1 MPTSDPGLRRVTVH
15 AGAQAVDLTL
25 PAAVPVATL
34 IPSIVD
40 ILGDRG
46 ASPATAARYQ
56 LSALGAPA
64 LPNAT
69 TLAQCGIRDGAVLV
83 LHKSSAQPPTPRCDD
98 VAEAVAAA
106 LDTTARPQCQ
116 RTTRLSGALAASCIT
131 AGGGLMLVRNAL
143 GTNVTRYSDATAG
156 VVAAAGLAALLFAV
170 IACRTYRDP
179 IAGLTLSVI
188 ATIFGAVAGLLAV
201 PGVPGVHSVLVAA
214 MAAAATS
221 VLAMR
226 ITGCG
231 GITLTAVACCAVVVA
246 AATLVGAITAAPV
259 PAIGSLATLASFG
272 LLEVSARMA
281 VLLAGLSPRLP
292 PALNPD
298 DADALPTTDRLTT
311 RANRADAWLTSLL
324 AAFAASATIG
334 AIGTAVATHGIHR
347 SSMGGIALAAVTG
360 ALLLLRA
367 RSADTRRSLVFAI
380 CGITTVATA
389 FTVAADRA
397 LEHGPW
403 IAALTAM
410 LAAVANVFGLRRSRV
425 VALARHVPHHRIAGV
440 SGADRN
446 GSIDRLAMRRL
457 QRRSP
462 PRPDMDMT
470 TSRTLRLLVVSA
482 LATLSGL
489 GTPVAHAV
497 SPPPIDERW
506 LPESAL
512 PAPPRPT
519 VQREVCTEVT
529 AESGRAF
536 GRAERSAQL
545 ADLDQVWRLA
555 RGAGQRVAVIDT
567 GVARHRRLPK
577 VVAGGDYVFT
587 GDGTADC
594 DAHGTL
600 VAGIIAAAPD
610 AQSDNF
616 SGVAPDVT
624 LISIR
629 QSSSKFAPV
638 GDPSST
644 GVGDVDTMA
653 KAVRT
658 AADLGASVIN
668 ISSIACVPAAAAP
681 DDRALGAALAYAV
694 DVKNAVI
701 VAAAGNTGGAA
712 QCPPQA
718 PGVTRDSVTV
728 AVSPAWYDDYVL
740 TVGSVNAQGEP
751 SAFTLAGPW
760 VDVAATGEAVT
771 SLSPFGD
778 GTVNRLGGQHGSIPI
793 SGTSY
798 AAPVVSGLAALIR
811 ARFPTLTARQV
822 MQRIESTAHHPP
834 AGWDPLV
841 GNGTV
846 DALAAVSSDSI
857 PQAGTA
863 TSDPAPVAVPV
874 PRRSTPGPSDRRAL
888 HTAFAGAAICLLAL
902 MATLATASRRLRPG
916 RNGIAGD

>member
-272 LLEVSARMA
+272 SVRGIRADGSPVGGVVATIAARAEPRRRRCPAHHGSADHPSEPCRCL
-281 VLLAGLSPRLP
+281 VDEPAGGLRGLGDHRCHRNRRRNPRHPQVQHGRYRVGRRHRCAAAATSTFSRHQKVTGVCHLW
-292 PALNPD
+292 NHH
-298 DADALPTTDRLTT
+298 RCNGIYRRRGSGSGT
-311 RANRADAWLTSLL
+311 RAVDCRADRHA
-324 AAFAASATIG
+324 G
-334 AIGTAVATHGIHR
+334 
-347 SSMGGIALAAVTG
+347 
-360 ALLLLRA
+360 
-367 RSADTRRSLVFAI
+367 RR
-380 CGITTVATA
+380 G
-389 FTVAADRA
+389 
-397 LEHGPW
+397 
-403 IAALTAM
+403 
-410 LAAVANVFGLRRSRV
+410 NVFGLRRSRV